1 MPRSKRLDQ
10 ANQTLARAAR
20 RLLLGAAGSAAA
32 AGLAFGVT
40 RLLARAVGRAPRR
53 ADGRDRRP
61 PPAALL
67 PDKTPAGRPAM
78 SLGGGAGVLLG
89 SLTGLVVLL
98 LLAGGA
104 HALIRDERPAS
115 FGQPLP
121 ARRLVGA
128 ELLEGYQWLD
138 EDAGVVRIP
147 IERAMEL
154 LAERGLP
161 SRSAAE
167 GSQFRDA
174 GLGGP
179 SESSGGRWPQETPGS
194 AGP

>member
-1 MPRSKRLDQ
+1 M
-10 ANQTLARAAR
+10 
-20 RLLLGAAGSAAA
+20 
-32 AGLAFGVT
+32 
-40 RLLARAVGRAPRR
+40 
-53 ADGRDRRP
+53 
-61 PPAALL
+61 ALL
-67 PDKTPAGRPAM
+67 PDQTPATRPAM

-89 SLTGLVVLL
+89 ALTALVVLL

-104 HALIRDERPAS
+104 QALIRDERPAS

-128 ELLEGYQWLD
+128 ELLEGYQWVD
-138 EDAGVVRIP
+138 EQAGVVRIP

-167 GSQFRDA
+167 ADQFRDR

-179 SESSGGRWPQETPGS
+179 SDSSGGRWPPATPAS
-194 AGP
+194 AEP